1 MSVVDPDQVPAMAKS
16 IEQTLR
22 HHEPI
27 GPAID
32 SFIRAESLPSKLRCP
47 EEFSDAVGV
56 EVHTWN
62 GGPEYER
69 LPLDRIQMPPKHWF
83 QQINEYF
90 SVFYHEQLHWTE
102 WRTGW
107 VGSMSSGEL
116 RAEIGQAAI
125 EKLTGIPYSED
136 LTNYHKWHP
145 EWLADLDA
153 DPDAVLDATTAAV
166 EGVEFLIQRAT
177 EERVTSAEAKRTEAG
192 LMALLETARKSIWH
206 ST

>member
-1 MSVVDPDQVPAMAKS
+1 MRVVDPDQLPAMAKS
-16 IEQTLR
+16 IETALR

-32 SFIRAESLPSKLRCP
+32 SFIRAESLPSKQRCP
-47 EEFSDAVGV
+47 EAFSDAVGV

-69 LPLDRIQMPPKHWF
+69 LPLDRIQMPPKQWF
-83 QQINEYF
+83 PQTSDF
-90 SVFYHEQLHWTE
+90 WSCKFHEFLHYVE

-153 DPDAVLDATTAAV
+153 DPDAALDATTAAV
-166 EGVEFLIQRAT
+166 EGVEFLVQRAT
-177 EERVTSAEAKRTEAG
+177 EERVMSAEAKRTVAG
-192 LMALLETARKSIWH
+192 LVALLETATKSIWH